1 MDNVFIERL
10 WRSLNYEDIY
20 LKGYAEGREAKAGI
34 ANWIAFYNCR
44 RLHQALGYRAP
55 MAVWREQ
62 TQATN
67 AMDMMDNADALT
79 TYPQQQQQTETLAA

>member
-1 MDNVFIERL
+1 
-10 WRSLNYEDIY
+10 
-20 LKGYAEGREAKAGI
+20 
-34 ANWIAFYNCR
+34 
-44 RLHQALGYRAP
+44 

-62 TQATN
+62 MQATN